1 MAQLC
6 ARAMYAMRPSFH
18 FNSAISGV
26 GDYFSL
32 DGKNSLAS
40 LSVPASQL
48 SSCVSDVQKKLRAE
62 GMRLSMVRVR
72 EMEGDGGALRQ
83 NLPVRGPFAPASPV
97 SDAARTVNVAP
108 NLQT

>member
-6 ARAMYAMRPSFH
+6 ARAMYATRPSFH

-83 NLPVRGPFAPASPV
+83 NLPVREQQRRDLRERIHDMS
-97 SDAARTVNVAP
+97 AAFDLLV
-108 NLQT
+108 